1 MQLKVMVA
9 IQEKDVCLVLD
20 SDRDKHEEKSQ
31 IWSKRQSPCCDLKA
45 EAGMA
50 REFFLLP

>member
-1 MQLKVMVA
+1 MQLKVMVV
-9 IQEKDVCLVLD
+9 IQEKDVCLALD
-20 SDRDKHEEKSQ
+20 SDREHEEKSQ
-31 IWSKRQSPCCDLKA
+31 IWSRTQSPCCDLKA